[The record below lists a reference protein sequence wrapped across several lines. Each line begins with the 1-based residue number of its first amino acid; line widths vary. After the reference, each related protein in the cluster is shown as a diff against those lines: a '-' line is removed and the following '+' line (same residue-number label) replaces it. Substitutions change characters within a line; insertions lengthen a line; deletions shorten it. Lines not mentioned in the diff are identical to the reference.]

1 LPSWRDKDMRRYR
14 LLPVVGPILGIALG
28 VAIAVVGPFT
38 SITQQ
43 HVVLLWLVDLLII
56 VGFAELIRGVF
67 ERYLVETKTLR
78 AILIGRDR
86 VEGIWMERLSEVDG
100 SAYQF
105 SITDIEP
112 DGQAITYGGRIYGA
126 DGTFAGNF
134 QPLLCHLAGSRLDYT
149 YFGLGANN
157 LARFGVGY
165 VDFWHRQNYVGMFF
179 ETEGSKWYSVIG
191 RRLSKEQVAALAQ
204 QPTSQTIVD
213 LAAECFGSTSAAM
226 PSPLTVARG

>member
-1 LPSWRDKDMRRYR
+1 MNKYR

-28 VAIAVVGPFT
+28 VAIAVIGPFT

-56 VGFAELIRGVF
+56 VGFAELVRGVF
-67 ERYLVETKTLR
+67 ERYLVETRFLR

-86 VEGIWMERLSEVDG
+86 VEGLWMEKLSEADG

-105 SITDIEP
+105 AISDIAP
-112 DGQAITYGGRIYGA
+112 AGQAITYGGRIYNA

-134 QPLLCHLAGSRLDYT
+134 QPLLCHLAGARLDYT

-179 ETEGSKWYSVIG
+179 ETEGGKWYSVIG
-191 RRLSKEQVAALAQ
+191 RRLTKQQIATLALQ
-204 QPTSQTIVD
+204 QTSQTIVE
-213 LAAECFGSTSAAM
+213 LAGECFPDIQSPM
-226 PSPLTVARG
+226 PSPLTVATG